1 MPTIGASA
9 VVISSGEVLLI
20 KRRDCEAWAVP
31 GGKVEAG
38 ETVADTAIREVR
50 EETGID
56 IELTGLVG
64 VYSSPRW
71 HAGGNV
77 SIVFAAIPRSRALTP
92 QPEEVIEAGYF
103 SPRDLPEPFVWWHRR
118 WIRDTLEGVRGMAC
132 LQDRIWPW
140 EADVSPGDLHRIFQ
154 ESGMSPQ
161 AFFQKYLTR
170 VAPVQERIEVDQAT
184 GSAGGP

>member
-56 IELTGLVG
+56 IELTRLVG

-71 HAGGNV
+71 HAGGNHTILFASV
-77 SIVFAAIPRSRALTP
+77 SRSQAITP
-92 QPEEVIEAGYF
+92 QPEEVIEAGFF
-103 SPRDLPEPFVWWHRR
+103 SPVQPPEPLVWWHRR
-118 WIRDTLEGVRGMAC
+118 WIRDTLDGVSGMAC

-170 VAPVQERIEVDQAT
+170 AAPVRERIEVDQAT

>member
-9 VVISSGEVLLI
+9 VVTSGEVLLI

-77 SIVFAAIPRSRALTP
+77 
-92 QPEEVIEAGYF
+92 
-103 SPRDLPEPFVWWHRR
+103 
-118 WIRDTLEGVRGMAC
+118 
-132 LQDRIWPW
+132 
-140 EADVSPGDLHRIFQ
+140 
-154 ESGMSPQ
+154 
-161 AFFQKYLTR
+161 
-170 VAPVQERIEVDQAT
+170 
-184 GSAGGP
+184 